1 MSERAGPTGAKGPRS
16 DSVLWGYVGGLVYLF
31 GRVAGYIPSRHLRRW
46 VYRFLFG
53 MRISRTAVIYGG
65 AEIRSPRRIA
75 IGEHT
80 IIGHGAILDGRHGL
94 RIGSNVNLSTG
105 VWIWTAQHDPQSP
118 DFASRGGPVVIGDYA
133 WLSSRCTVLPG
144 TRVGEG
150 AVVAAGAVV
159 TEDVPSYAIVGGV
172 PARTIGHRTRDLRYE
187 LKGRQAFF

>member
-1 MSERAGPTGAKGPRS
+1 M
-16 DSVLWGYVGGLVYLF
+16 
-31 GRVAGYIPSRHLRRW
+31 RVAA
-46 VYRFLFG
+46 
-53 MRISRTAVIYGG
+53 TAVIYGG

-80 IIGHGAILDGRHGL
+80 IVGHRAILDGRYGL
-94 RIGSNVNLSTG
+94 EIGRNVNLSTG

-118 DFASRGGPVVIGDYA
+118 DFDSKGAPVIIEDYA
-133 WLSSRCTVLPG
+133 WVSSRCVILPG

-159 TEDVPSYAIVGGV
+159 TEDVPPYTIVGGV
-172 PARTIGHRTRDLRYE
+172 PASVIGRRTHDLRYE